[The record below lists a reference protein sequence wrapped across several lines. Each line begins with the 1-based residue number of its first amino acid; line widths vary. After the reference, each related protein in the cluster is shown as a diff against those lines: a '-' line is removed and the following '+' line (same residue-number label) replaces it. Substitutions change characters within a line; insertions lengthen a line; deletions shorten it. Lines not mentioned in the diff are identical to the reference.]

1 MYRTSVPVMVHAGL
15 DKEKTLAALR
25 QSGAD
30 TVFLAITRKM
40 RFRFSSEEDLALL
53 RELVPYFEAAGL
65 TVGVWVGE
73 TMGHDWGEV
82 GEYTSL
88 VMQDGTPLAAAYC
101 PLDPHFSRDIC
112 DWIARVAACG
122 EKLMLIDDDFRLSR
136 YSYGMTCFCERHRR
150 AYAERVGEYLTPA
163 EICKK
168 VYTGRGSRYRDEWL
182 GLLGDTLRG
191 FAREIRAAVDR
202 VDPRITV
209 GFCGCLS
216 TWDLDGVE
224 SSELAAILAG
234 EGNRPLLRLI
244 GAPYWLT
251 NCRSDRKM
259 HDIVDLERL
268 LAYHVRDLGM
278 TVLSEGDTYPRPR
291 YAVPASYLEGFD
303 TLLHAD
309 GNFDGIHKYT
319 MDYYASP
326 AYETGY
332 YRAAEKDRAL
342 HEGIERLFGGKRAV
356 GIRHPGIVRT
366 IREAELP
373 EEFEAP
379 GYGLNDGACLI
390 GSCSLPMTFEKDTSA
405 CPLVLFGEDAR
416 QIDPSRLSHGA
427 VINLTA
433 ARILTERGIDVG
445 LQGVGERLLAP
456 TEEFSA
462 SGERVK
468 LFGGKVYSVRP
479 KETATV
485 ESRFIDDYGE
495 RYDGTYR
502 YRNAEGQT
510 FLVLPF
516 TVWRRGDQREEG
528 VLGIYESYERQKQI
542 ADFAASLGAPLPALC
557 MGHPDLYLLVK
568 DGEGRRTVGLWN
580 FFADGIETPVV
591 TLPAPPK
598 RVTACLGCT
607 AEPKGREVHLSPIA
621 PHAMAAFEVE
631 L

>member
-1 MYRTSVPVMVHAGL
+1 MYRTSVPVMVHAGF
-15 DKEKTLAALR
+15 DKEKTLTALR

-30 TVFLAITRKM
+30 TVFLVITRKM
-40 RFRFSSEEDLALL
+40 RYRFSSEEELSLL
-53 RELVPYFEAAGL
+53 RELVSYYEAEGF
-65 TVGVWVGE
+65 TVGVWIGE

-88 VMQDGTPLAAAYC
+88 VLQDGTPLAAAYC
-101 PLDPHFSRDIC
+101 PLDPHFSEDIC
-112 DWIARVAACG
+112 RWIAKVAACG

-182 GLLGDTLRG
+182 QLSGDTLRG
-191 FAREIRAAVDR
+191 FAREIRVAVDR
-202 VDPRITV
+202 VDPSITI

-234 EGNRPLLRLI
+234 EGNRPFLRLI
-244 GAPYWLT
+244 GAPYWLFS
-251 NCRSDRKM
+251 CPKDRKM

-291 YAVPASYLEGFD
+291 YAVPAAYLEGYD

-309 GNFDGIHKYT
+309 GNLDGIHKYT
-319 MDYYASP
+319 VDYYASP
-326 AYETGY
+326 EYETGY
-332 YRAAEKDRAL
+332 CRAAERNRAL
-342 HEGIERLFGGKRAV
+342 HGEIERLFGGKRAV
-356 GIRHPGIVRT
+356 GIQHPAIVRT
-366 IREAELP
+366 LKDAELP
-373 EEFEAP
+373 AEFETP
-379 GYGLNDGACLI
+379 GYGLHDGSCLVS
-390 GSCSLPMTFEKDTSA
+390 SCSLPMTFESDTSS
-405 CPLVLFGEDAR
+405 CPLILFGEDAR
-416 QIDPSRLSHGA
+416 QIDLSRLSHGA

-433 ARILTERGIDVG
+433 AKILAERGVDVG
-445 LQGVGERLLAP
+445 LQSVGEPLPAP
-456 TEEFSA
+456 TEEFCA

-468 LFGGKVYSVRP
+468 LFGGKVYPVEP
-479 KETATV
+479 KEGARV
-485 ESRFIDDYGE
+485 ESYFLNDYDERFG
-495 RYDGTYR
+495 GTYT
-502 YRNAEGQT
+502 YRNAEGQS

-542 ADFAASLGAPLPALC
+542 ADFAASLGTPLPALC
-557 MGHPDLYLLVK
+557 QGHPDLYLLVK

-580 FFADGIETPVV
+580 FFADAVETPVV
-591 TLPAPPK
+591 TLPVAPK
-598 RVTACLGCT
+598 RVTACIGCT
-607 AEPKGREVHLSPIA
+607 AEIEGNRVTLSSIL